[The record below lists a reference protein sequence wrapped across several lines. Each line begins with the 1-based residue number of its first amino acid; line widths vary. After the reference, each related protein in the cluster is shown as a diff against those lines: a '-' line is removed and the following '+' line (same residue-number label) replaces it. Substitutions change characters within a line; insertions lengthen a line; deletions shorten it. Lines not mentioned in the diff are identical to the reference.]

1 VHNVSHFPASF
12 VGAFLASDVPVI
24 MTVHDYSLLCP
35 NSWCVLPDGTQCE
48 GGAGQ
53 KCFEHGCESNY
64 PYDPPVVAA
73 TAIRARFLRRC
84 VARFISPSTPLA
96 DLCQEAGFD
105 PVQVLPYFAEPATL
119 THALDPAEQDPHRI
133 LFLGRLEREKG
144 VTYLIQAMP
153 RILASDPEAR
163 LSIVGEGTQ
172 SETLRQ
178 QALELGIQDQVEF
191 HGKVP
196 HTEVQRLLGR
206 ARVNVLPS
214 VWSENS
220 PVTCYESFSV
230 GLPMVASHLGGL
242 PELVRE
248 GVTGLLARPR
258 DPVDLADKILRILL
272 SDELH
277 AKLSDAARLELQRYD
292 PDAHLEQ
299 MDALY
304 AGASKASVGQ
314 HEAQL
319 DKDLTAIT
327 EYLVRDVTAS
337 EKIIARARGGKIRR
351 IMNRS
356 LDVMFRVT
364 S

>member
-1 VHNVSHFPASF
+1 
-12 VGAFLASDVPVI
+12 
-24 MTVHDYSLLCP
+24 
-35 NSWCVLPDGTQCE
+35 
-48 GGAGQ
+48 
-53 KCFEHGCESNY
+53 
-64 PYDPPVVAA
+64 
-73 TAIRARFLRRC
+73 
-84 VARFISPSTPLA
+84 
-96 DLCQEAGFD
+96 
-105 PVQVLPYFAEPATL
+105 
-119 THALDPAEQDPHRI
+119 
-133 LFLGRLEREKG
+133 
-144 VTYLIQAMP
+144 
-153 RILASDPEAR
+153 
-163 LSIVGEGTQ
+163 
-172 SETLRQ
+172 
-178 QALELGIQDQVEF
+178 
-191 HGKVP
+191 
-196 HTEVQRLLGR
+196 
-206 ARVNVLPS
+206 
-214 VWSENS
+214 
-220 PVTCYESFSV
+220 
-230 GLPMVASHLGGL
+230 MVASHLGGL